1 MTLLLSIWIE
11 ATANGGKRGII
22 SAMSKQPSVCV
33 IGAGLSGLTSIK
45 QLEDQGHAVT
55 CFEIGSDLGGNWRYD
70 NDNGRS
76 AAYAS
81 LHIDTSKKRFE
92 FEDFS
97 APKDWDPYLHH
108 TQVLEYLESYAEAF
122 GLRKAI
128 RFQHKVTSVTRE
140 HDRWLVVATDRETG
154 RSTSDVYD
162 AVVVASGHHWDA
174 NMPEHQGEFRG
185 EVLHAQDYRTP
196 DRFIGKNVVVV
207 GLGNTGADIACEL
220 SWHAASVTLAARS
233 GAHVLPRYV
242 LGRPLDTLSS
252 RASSRLPLSV
262 QSALYRSLLTLT
274 RGSQK
279 SYGVPTPD
287 APLLSQHPTV
297 SQDLLRLAKDRQI
310 SVLGDVSRFTEK
322 DVVFVNGES
331 VPADVVIYATGYNIS
346 FPFLPEELIEVHDNK
361 VDLYN
366 MVVPVDTPG
375 LYFVG
380 LIQPVGALPPLAEQQ
395 ARWVARIIDGSPIPS
410 AGEMRAEIVVATF
423 ARQKQYLDSPRHT
436 IQVDYWPYLDHMREL
451 SDRIDSQHVQEAA
464 PEG

>member
-1 MTLLLSIWIE
+1 M
-11 ATANGGKRGII
+11 K
-22 SAMSKQPSVCV
+22 KQASVCV
-33 IGAGLSGLTSIK
+33 VGAGLSGLTSIK
-45 QLEDQGHAVT
+45 KLLDQGHTVT

-92 FEDFS
+92 FEDFP
-97 APKDWDPYLHH
+97 APKQWDPYLHH
-108 TQVLEYLESYAEAF
+108 TQVLEYLESYAETF
-122 GLRKAI
+122 ELRHTI
-128 RFQHKVTSVTRE
+128 RFRHKVMSIRRDD
-140 HDRWLVVATDRETG
+140 DRWLVEVTDIDSG
-154 RSTSDVYD
+154 GSSSDVYD
-162 AVVVASGHHWDA
+162 AVVVASGHHWDM
-174 NMPEHQGEFRG
+174 NMPEHQGDFEG

-220 SWHAASVTLAARS
+220 SWHATAVTLAARS

-252 RASSRLPLSV
+252 RTSSKLPLAV
-262 QSALYRSLLTLT
+262 QRVLYRSLLAVT
-274 RGSQK
+274 RGSQT

-287 APLLSQHPTV
+287 GPLLSEHPTV
-297 SQDLLRLAKDRQI
+297 SQDLLRLVKDGQI
-310 SVLGDVSRFTEK
+310 TVLGDVSRFTET

-346 FPFLPEELIEVHDNK
+346 FPFLPEELIEVRDNR

-366 MVVPVDTPG
+366 MVVPVDLPG

-395 ARWVARIIDGSPIPS
+395 ARWVAQLVGGAPIPS

-423 ARQKQYLDSPRHT
+423 ARQQQYLDRPRHT
-436 IQVDYWPYLDHMREL
+436 IQVDYWPYLDHIRQLADFNEP
-451 SDRIDSQHVQEAA
+451 QHGAGMPPIV
-464 PEG
+464 